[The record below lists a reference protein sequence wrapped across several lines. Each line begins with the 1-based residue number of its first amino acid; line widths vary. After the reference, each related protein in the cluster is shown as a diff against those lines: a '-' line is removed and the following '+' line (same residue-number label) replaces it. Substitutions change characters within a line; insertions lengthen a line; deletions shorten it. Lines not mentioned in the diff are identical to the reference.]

1 MDVIF
6 ESSRIAKNVSF
17 TTYCRLLEKL
27 ASSDVVK
34 TKEKILSEFVILWET
49 QYLAL
54 DSISQYPCG
63 GRASLYLLL
72 RLLIPSHDRSRKA
85 FGLREQTLSRLI
97 IRAIGL
103 APNSLA
109 ARKLSHIH
117 PNSIHRQTDFA
128 DVAYTVLKA
137 RCRED
142 SVLSVKDLNTHLD
155 DLSTAESYDM
165 RLQVLRSLLQ
175 LTTALEQKWIIR
187 LIVKR
192 DSGCGL
198 NGKSIL
204 KCFHPAA
211 VSVFEVTQDLLP
223 LCERIANIPSPNTF
237 MLTGYANNLSKS
249 FDVTLFVPFRP
260 MLCER
265 ANSGDMLVNSALH
278 LYGKQN
284 QGDAKGLK
292 FIFETKFDGERVQ
305 LHKSSNSYRYWSR
318 NGLEWTAS
326 YGEDGTRD
334 FDRLSA
340 QLHCGF
346 AQHVTD
352 CILDGEMMI
361 FSKWSN
367 SIMSKSTKFDV
378 KRSSYQNPEI
388 DNYQPCFI
396 AFDILYLNSQLLTSK
411 SLLQRKHLLSKVF
424 NLNSTSLDT
433 DSFMDSD
440 ESLDFKPIPIINGI
454 MYVSKWYTA
463 SAHQTE
469 VARAFNHLVD
479 NHQEGLIVK
488 IANSP
493 SLYLPGIRTDG
504 GWWKIKPDYIQ
515 GLLEDLDCLIVG
527 GYFHHRGNKI
537 ITRVNHFLCAVRSDE
552 SYESTSEDNFNLT
565 RFYTFCKVKSGLTV
579 KQLKEINQLLGKHWK
594 VYDKKHPNS
603 SSTEWLCVNSERPD
617 VWIAPRSSLVLQ
629 LHGAELI
636 QSDSYSC
643 GITLRFPRVV
653 AIRHDKNWR
662 DSLSMSELIKLNT
675 ETEGKLATKR
685 LSIVPTFSGLADVQ
699 HQQSFPDISSL
710 NSSCSSTNQSSGYDT
725 LNETTEQQTTELF
738 INVDEPLAT
747 SSPIKQRKID
757 VCHEHLNYFEN
768 HEICLWLSNDIELNK
783 KLELEAIIRR
793 YGGVV
798 VQNPSESTFCIVADK
813 LTLKTKNLLNYS
825 STSKKRS
832 SFIEYNV
839 VHLNWLL
846 ACINKKS
853 LLAWKPK
860 DMFAMNSSVAA
871 KMAQEYDKFGDS
883 YSEPITSDELKLIF
897 NDISCYESIT
907 EEKRGI
913 SKLTVPKLSHYSKL
927 KLLLNEFANDMEV
940 LHPLTGYILVL
951 IRPLFSLENDEKK
964 TVLTSLEIHQQLM
977 IIDLRRLGSM
987 CIGPIGI
994 YKPESVSNLQSLLN
1008 MTYHNLLSV
1017 NSHTNDCM
1025 RSLSNNCINP
1035 THVIVLSTSQETEF
1049 NIWLNKN
1056 YSILNTWIRQFPRIP
1071 HFIKESWLTECIMQ
1085 SSWCSELN
1093 HLIEIN

>member
-27 ASSDVVK
+27 ASSDGVK
-34 TKEKILSEFVILWET
+34 TKEKILSKFIILWET

-97 IRAIGL
+97 IKAIGL

-117 PNSIHRQTDFA
+117 PNIIHRQTDFA

-137 RCRED
+137 RSRED
-142 SVLSVKDLNTHLD
+142 SVLSVKDLNAHLD
-155 DLSTAESYDM
+155 DLTTAESYQM

-198 NGKSIL
+198 SGKSIL

-223 LCERIANIPSPNTF
+223 LCERIANIPSSNIS
-237 MLTGYANNLSKS
+237 MLTGLANDLSNS
-249 FDVTLFVPFRP
+249 INVTLFVPFRP

-265 ANSGDMLVNSALH
+265 ANSGDMLVNAALH

-284 QGDAKGLK
+284 QGDTKGLK
-292 FIFETKFDGERVQ
+292 LLFETKFDGERVQ

-361 FSKWSN
+361 FSNWSK

-396 AFDILYLNSQLLTSK
+396 VFDILYLNSQLLTSK
-411 SLLQRKHLLSKVF
+411 SLLERKHLLSEAF

-433 DSFMDSD
+433 DLFMDSD
-440 ESLDFKPIPIINGI
+440 ESLDFKPIPIIDGI
-454 MYVSKWYTA
+454 IYVSKWYTA

-469 VARAFNHLVD
+469 VARAFNHLVND
-479 NHQEGLIVK
+479 HQEGLIVK
-488 IANSP
+488 IADSP
-493 SLYLPGIRTDG
+493 SPYLPGIRTDS

-515 GLLEDLDCLIVG
+515 GLLEDLDCIIVG

-537 ITRVNHFLCAVRSDE
+537 ITRVNHFLCAVRGD
-552 SYESTSEDNFNLT
+552 ESTSEDNFNLT

-579 KQLKEINQLLGKHWK
+579 KQLKEINKLLGKHWK

-617 VWIAPRSSLVLQ
+617 VWITPQSSLVLQ

-643 GITLRFPRVV
+643 GMTLRFPRVV
-653 AIRHDKNWR
+653 AIRYDKNWC

-699 HQQSFPDISSL
+699 HQHSFPDIS
-710 NSSCSSTNQSSGYDT
+710 NMNNSCSNTNQSSGYHT

-738 INVDEPLAT
+738 INIDEPLAT

-757 VCHEHLNYFEN
+757 IYHEHLNYFEN

-783 KLELEAIIRR
+783 KIEYETIIRH

-798 VQNPSESTFCIVADK
+798 VQNPSESTFCIVVDK

-832 SFIEYNV
+832 SSIEYNV

-897 NDISCYESIT
+897 NDISCFESVT
-907 EEKRGI
+907 EEKRDI
-913 SKLTVPKLSHYSKL
+913 PKLTLSS
-927 KLLLNEFANDMEV
+927 
-940 LHPLTGYILVL
+940 
-951 IRPLFSLENDEKK
+951 
-964 TVLTSLEIHQQLM
+964 
-977 IIDLRRLGSM
+977 
-987 CIGPIGI
+987 
-994 YKPESVSNLQSLLN
+994 
-1008 MTYHNLLSV
+1008 
-1017 NSHTNDCM
+1017 
-1025 RSLSNNCINP
+1025 
-1035 THVIVLSTSQETEF
+1035 SQEKEF
-1049 NIWLNKN
+1049 NIWLNEN
-1056 YSILNTWIRQFPRIP
+1056 YSTLNSWIRQFPRIP
-1071 HFIKESWLTECIMQ
+1071 HFIKDSWLTECIMQ
-1085 SSWCSELN
+1085 GNWCSELN
-1093 HLIEIN
+1093 HLIEMN

>member
-27 ASSDVVK
+27 ASSDGVK
-34 TKEKILSEFVILWET
+34 TKEEILSKFIILWET
-49 QYLAL
+49 QYRAL

-97 IRAIGL
+97 IKAIGL

-109 ARKLSHIH
+109 ARKLAHIH
-117 PNSIHRQTDFA
+117 PNIIHRQTDFA

-137 RCRED
+137 RSRED
-142 SVLSVKDLNTHLD
+142 SVLSVKDLNAHLD
-155 DLSTAESYDM
+155 DLTTAESYQM

-198 NGKSIL
+198 SGKSIL

-223 LCERIANIPSPNTF
+223 LCERIANIPSSNIS
-237 MLTGYANNLSKS
+237 MLTGLANDLSNS
-249 FDVTLFVPFRP
+249 VNVTLFVPFRP

-265 ANSGDMLVNSALH
+265 ANSGDMLVNAALH

-284 QGDAKGLK
+284 QGDTKGLK
-292 FIFETKFDGERVQ
+292 LLFETKFDGERVQ

-361 FSKWSN
+361 FSNWSK

-396 AFDILYLNSQLLTSK
+396 VFDILYLNSQLLTSK
-411 SLLQRKHLLSKVF
+411 SLLERKHLLSEAF

-433 DSFMDSD
+433 DLFMDSD
-440 ESLDFKPIPIINGI
+440 ESLDFKPIPIIDGI
-454 MYVSKWYTA
+454 IYVSKWYTA

-469 VARAFNHLVD
+469 VARAFNHLVND
-479 NHQEGLIVK
+479 HQEGLIVK
-488 IANSP
+488 IADSP
-493 SLYLPGIRTDG
+493 SPYLPGIRTDS

-515 GLLEDLDCLIVG
+515 GLLEDLDCIIVG

-537 ITRVNHFLCAVRSDE
+537 ITRVNHFLCAVRGD
-552 SYESTSEDNFNLT
+552 ESTSEDNFNLT

-579 KQLKEINQLLGKHWK
+579 KQLKEINKLLGKHWK

-617 VWIAPRSSLVLQ
+617 VWIAPQSSLVLQ

-643 GITLRFPRVV
+643 GMTLRFPRVV
-653 AIRHDKNWR
+653 AIRYDKNWC

-699 HQQSFPDISSL
+699 HQHSFPDISNL
-710 NSSCSSTNQSSGYDT
+710 NNSCSNTNQSSGYHT

-738 INVDEPLAT
+738 INIDEPLAT

-757 VCHEHLNYFEN
+757 IYHEHLNYFEN

-783 KLELEAIIRR
+783 KIEYETIIRH

-798 VQNPSESTFCIVADK
+798 VQNPSESTFCIVVDK

-832 SFIEYNV
+832 SSIEYNV

-897 NDISCYESIT
+897 NDISCFGSVT
-907 EEKRGI
+907 EEKRDI
-913 SKLTVPKLSHYSKL
+913 PKLTVPKLSHYSKL
-927 KLLLNEFANDMEV
+927 KLLLDEFPNDMEV

-994 YKPESVSNLQSLLN
+994 YKLESVSNLQSLLN

-1017 NSHTNDCM
+1017 DSHTNDCM

-1035 THVIVLSTSQETEF
+1035 THVVVLSSSKEKEF
-1049 NIWLNKN
+1049 NIWLNEN
-1056 YSILNTWIRQFPRIP
+1056 YSILNSWIRRFPRIP
-1071 HFIKESWLTECIMQ
+1071 HFIKDSWLTECIMQ
-1085 SSWCSELN
+1085 SNWCSELN
-1093 HLIEIN
+1093 HLIEMN

>member
-1 MDVIF
+1 MDVVL

-27 ASSDVVK
+27 ASSDGIK
-34 TKEKILSEFVILWET
+34 TKENFLSKFITLWET
-49 QYLAL
+49 QYLEL
-54 DSISQYPCG
+54 DSRSQYPSG

-72 RLLIPSHDRSRKA
+72 RLLIPSHDRLRKA
-85 FGLREQTLSRLI
+85 FGLREHTLSRLI
-97 IRAIGL
+97 IKAIGL

-109 ARKLSHIH
+109 ARKLAHIQ
-117 PNSIHRQTDFA
+117 PNAIHRQTDFA
-128 DVAYTVLKA
+128 DVAYVVLKT

-142 SVLSVKDLNTHLD
+142 SVLSVKDLNTYLD
-155 DLSTAESYDM
+155 DLTTAESYDM

-198 NGKSIL
+198 SAKSIL

-223 LCERIANIPSPNTF
+223 LCERIANIPSSS
-237 MLTGYANNLSKS
+237 MSLLTGDTNSLTNSTNI
-249 FDVTLFVPFRP
+249 TLFVPFRP

-265 ANSGDMLVNSALH
+265 ANSGDMLVNAALH

-284 QGDAKGLK
+284 QGDAKGLNLL
-292 FIFETKFDGERVQ
+292 FETKFDGERVQ
-305 LHKSSNSYRYWSR
+305 LHKSNNSYRYWSR

-326 YGEDGTRD
+326 YGEDGTQD

-340 QLHCGF
+340 RLHCGF

-361 FSKWSN
+361 YSNWSD
-367 SIMSKSTKFDV
+367 SVMSKSTNFDV

-396 AFDILYLNSQLLTSK
+396 VFDILYLNAQLLTSK
-411 SLLQRKHLLSKVF
+411 SLLERKHLLSEAF
-424 NLNSTSLDT
+424 NLNPTSLDS
-433 DSFMDSD
+433 DSFMDSN

-454 MYVSKWYTA
+454 LYVSKWYTTA
-463 SAHQTE
+463 ARQTE

-493 SLYLPGIRTDG
+493 SPYLPGIRTDG

-527 GYFHHRGNKI
+527 GYFQHRGNKI
-537 ITRVNHFLCAVRSDE
+537 ITRVNHFLCAVRADE
-552 SYESTSEDNFNLT
+552 SHESTSEENFNLT

-579 KQLKEINQLLGKHWK
+579 KQLKEINRLLGKHWK

-603 SSTEWLCVNSERPD
+603 NSTEWLCVNSERPD

-636 QSDSYSC
+636 QSNSYSC
-643 GITLRFPRVV
+643 GMTLRFPRVV
-653 AIRHDKNWR
+653 AIRHDKSWR
-662 DSLSMSELIKLNT
+662 DSLSMSELIKLNA

-685 LSIVPTFSGLADVQ
+685 LSLVPTFSGLATVQ
-699 HQQSFPDISSL
+699 HQQSFTDIS
-710 NSSCSSTNQSSGYDT
+710 NINNSCSDLNQSSGYHT
-725 LNETTEQQTTELF
+725 LNETIEQHEQQQLTTIELS
-738 INVDEPLAT
+738 INVDQQQPLAT
-747 SSPIKQRKID
+747 SSPVKQRRID
-757 VCHEHLNYFEN
+757 NIYHEHSNYFEN
-768 HEICLWLSNDIELNK
+768 LEICLWLSNDIELDK
-783 KLELEAIIRR
+783 KMEYETSIRNH
-793 YGGVV
+793 GGVV
-798 VQNPSESTFCIVADK
+798 VQNPSNNTFCIVADK
-813 LTLKTKNLLNYS
+813 LTLKIKNLLSYS
-825 STSKKRS
+825 STSNKKRS
-832 SFIEYNV
+832 SLIEYNV

-860 DMFAMNSSVAA
+860 DMFAMSSSIAA
-871 KMAQEYDKFGDS
+871 KMSQEYDKFGDS

-897 NDISCYESIT
+897 NDISCSGSLT
-907 EEKRGI
+907 EEEEGDR

-927 KLLLNEFANDMEV
+927 KLLLDEFPNDMEV

-951 IRPLFSLENDEKK
+951 IRPLFNSKNNDEKK
-964 TVLTSLEIHQQLM
+964 IESTSLEIHQQLM
-977 IIDLRRLGSM
+977 ITDLRRLGSM
-987 CIGPIGI
+987 CIGPVGV
-994 YKPESVSNLQSLLN
+994 YKSESVLNLQSLLN
-1008 MTYHNLLSV
+1008 TAYHNLLSID
-1017 NSHTNDCM
+1017 SHTNDCM
-1025 RSLSNNCINP
+1025 RALSNNCINP
-1035 THVIVLSTSQETEF
+1035 THVVMLSTSNETEF
-1049 NIWLNKN
+1049 NIWLNEN
-1056 YSILNTWIRQFPRIP
+1056 SSILSSWIRQFTRIP
-1071 HFIKESWLTECIMQ
+1071 YFLKDSWL
-1085 SSWCSELN
+1085 
-1093 HLIEIN
+1093 

>member
-27 ASSDVVK
+27 ASSDGVK
-34 TKEKILSEFVILWET
+34 TKEKILSKFIILWET

-97 IRAIGL
+97 IKAIGL

-117 PNSIHRQTDFA
+117 PNIIHRQTDFA

-137 RCRED
+137 RSRED
-142 SVLSVKDLNTHLD
+142 SVLSVKDLNAHLD
-155 DLSTAESYDM
+155 DLTTAESYQM

-198 NGKSIL
+198 SGKSIL

-223 LCERIANIPSPNTF
+223 LCERIANIPSSNIS
-237 MLTGYANNLSKS
+237 MLTGLANDLSNS
-249 FDVTLFVPFRP
+249 INVTLFVPFRP

-265 ANSGDMLVNSALH
+265 ANSGDMLVNAALH

-284 QGDAKGLK
+284 QGDTKGLK
-292 FIFETKFDGERVQ
+292 LLFETKFDGERVQ

-318 NGLEWTAS
+318 NRLEWTAS

-361 FSKWSN
+361 FSNWSK

-396 AFDILYLNSQLLTSK
+396 VFDILYLNSQLLTSK
-411 SLLQRKHLLSKVF
+411 SLLERKHLLSEAF

-433 DSFMDSD
+433 DLFMDSD
-440 ESLDFKPIPIINGI
+440 ESLDFKPIPIIDGI
-454 MYVSKWYTA
+454 IYVSKWYTA

-469 VARAFNHLVD
+469 VARAFNHLVND
-479 NHQEGLIVK
+479 HQEGLIVK
-488 IANSP
+488 IADSP
-493 SLYLPGIRTDG
+493 SPYLPGIRTDS

-515 GLLEDLDCLIVG
+515 GLLEDLDCIIVG

-537 ITRVNHFLCAVRSDE
+537 ITRVNHFLCAVRGD
-552 SYESTSEDNFNLT
+552 ESTSEDNFNLT

-579 KQLKEINQLLGKHWK
+579 KQLKEINKLLGKHWK

-617 VWIAPRSSLVLQ
+617 VWITPQSSLVLQ

-643 GITLRFPRVV
+643 GMTLRFPRVV
-653 AIRHDKNWR
+653 AIRYDKNWC

-699 HQQSFPDISSL
+699 HQHSFPDIS
-710 NSSCSSTNQSSGYDT
+710 NMNNSCSNTNQSSGYHT

-738 INVDEPLAT
+738 INIDEPLAT

-757 VCHEHLNYFEN
+757 IYHEHLNYFEN

-783 KLELEAIIRR
+783 KIEYETIIRH

-798 VQNPSESTFCIVADK
+798 VQNPSESTFCIVVDK

-832 SFIEYNV
+832 SSIEYNV

-897 NDISCYESIT
+897 NDISCFESVT
-907 EEKRGI
+907 EEKRDI
-913 SKLTVPKLSHYSKL
+913 PKLTLSS
-927 KLLLNEFANDMEV
+927 
-940 LHPLTGYILVL
+940 
-951 IRPLFSLENDEKK
+951 
-964 TVLTSLEIHQQLM
+964 
-977 IIDLRRLGSM
+977 
-987 CIGPIGI
+987 
-994 YKPESVSNLQSLLN
+994 
-1008 MTYHNLLSV
+1008 
-1017 NSHTNDCM
+1017 
-1025 RSLSNNCINP
+1025 
-1035 THVIVLSTSQETEF
+1035 SQEKEF
-1049 NIWLNKN
+1049 NIWLNEN
-1056 YSILNTWIRQFPRIP
+1056 YSTLNSWIRQFPRIP
-1071 HFIKESWLTECIMQ
+1071 HFIKDSWLTECIMQ
-1085 SSWCSELN
+1085 GNWCSELN
-1093 HLIEIN
+1093 HLIEMN

>member
-27 ASSDVVK
+27 ASSDGVK
-34 TKEKILSEFVILWET
+34 TKEKILSKFIILWET

-97 IRAIGL
+97 IKAIGL

-117 PNSIHRQTDFA
+117 PNIIHRQTDFA

-137 RCRED
+137 RSRED
-142 SVLSVKDLNTHLD
+142 SVLSVKDLNAHLD
-155 DLSTAESYDM
+155 DLTTAESYQM

-198 NGKSIL
+198 SGKSIL

-223 LCERIANIPSPNTF
+223 LCERIANIPSSNIS
-237 MLTGYANNLSKS
+237 MLTGLANDLSNS
-249 FDVTLFVPFRP
+249 INVTLFVPFRP

-265 ANSGDMLVNSALH
+265 ANSGDMLVNAALH

-284 QGDAKGLK
+284 QGDTKGLK
-292 FIFETKFDGERVQ
+292 LLFETKFDGERVQ

-340 QLHCGF
+340 HLHCGF

-361 FSKWSN
+361 FSNWSK

-396 AFDILYLNSQLLTSK
+396 VFDILYLNSQLLTSK
-411 SLLQRKHLLSKVF
+411 SLLERKHLLSEAF

-433 DSFMDSD
+433 DLFMDSD
-440 ESLDFKPIPIINGI
+440 ESLDFKPIPIIDGI
-454 MYVSKWYTA
+454 IYVSKWYTA

-469 VARAFNHLVD
+469 VARAFNHLVND
-479 NHQEGLIVK
+479 HQEGLIVK
-488 IANSP
+488 IADSP
-493 SLYLPGIRTDG
+493 SPYLPGIRTDS

-515 GLLEDLDCLIVG
+515 GLLEDLDCIIVG

-537 ITRVNHFLCAVRSDE
+537 ITRVNHFLCAVRGD
-552 SYESTSEDNFNLT
+552 ESTSEDNFNIT

-579 KQLKEINQLLGKHWK
+579 KQLKEINKLLGKHWK
-594 VYDKKHPNS
+594 VYDKKHPYS

-617 VWIAPRSSLVLQ
+617 VWIAPQSSLVLQ

-643 GITLRFPRVV
+643 GMTLRFPRVV
-653 AIRHDKNWR
+653 AIRYDKNWC

-699 HQQSFPDISSL
+699 HQHSFPDISNL
-710 NSSCSSTNQSSGYDT
+710 NNSCSNTNQSSGYHT
-725 LNETTEQQTTELF
+725 LNETTEQQTTESF
-738 INVDEPLAT
+738 INIDEPLAT

-757 VCHEHLNYFEN
+757 IYHEHLNYFEN
-768 HEICLWLSNDIELNK
+768 HEICLWLSNEIELNK
-783 KLELEAIIRR
+783 KIEYETIIRHC
-793 YGGVV
+793 GGVV
-798 VQNPSESTFCIVADK
+798 VQNPSESTFCIVVDK

-832 SFIEYNV
+832 SSIEYNV

-897 NDISCYESIT
+897 NDISCFESVT
-907 EEKRGI
+907 EEKRDI
-913 SKLTVPKLSHYSKL
+913 PKLTLSS
-927 KLLLNEFANDMEV
+927 
-940 LHPLTGYILVL
+940 
-951 IRPLFSLENDEKK
+951 
-964 TVLTSLEIHQQLM
+964 
-977 IIDLRRLGSM
+977 
-987 CIGPIGI
+987 
-994 YKPESVSNLQSLLN
+994 
-1008 MTYHNLLSV
+1008 
-1017 NSHTNDCM
+1017 
-1025 RSLSNNCINP
+1025 
-1035 THVIVLSTSQETEF
+1035 SQEKEF
-1049 NIWLNKN
+1049 NIWLNEN
-1056 YSILNTWIRQFPRIP
+1056 YSTLNSWIRQFPRIP
-1071 HFIKESWLTECIMQ
+1071 HFIKDSWLTECIMQ
-1085 SSWCSELN
+1085 SNWCSELN
-1093 HLIEIN
+1093 HLIEMN